1 MKRKLAIFLLHPYLI
16 SLMNVLILI
25 LFYSSIK
32 ATWLHLR
39 PENHFEEAVELW
51 DGFGTILLGLGVV
64 LEERVNLQ
72 KILGLK
78 MNAEHRRAEDFIE
91 HVCHDYGVIFVVLG
105 VIIELFAWL
114 VKIPNEVLDTYG
126 VEFTFINIS
135 ALAAAIGAVLQ
146 IKFLYDLTKT
156 HARTRKLASK
166 A

>member
-1 MKRKLAIFLLHPYLI
+1 MNRKIAVFLLHPYLI
-16 SLMNVLILI
+16 SVLNVLVLV

-32 ATWLHLR
+32 ATWFYLR

-64 LEERVNLQ
+64 LEERGSLQ

-78 MNAEHRRAEDFIE
+78 LGSAAHDAEKFIE
-91 HVCHDYGVIFVVLG
+91 NVCHNYGVLLVILG

-114 VKIPNEVLDTYG
+114 VKIPNEVLDTHG
-126 VEFTFINIS
+126 IEFTMINLAAVAA
-135 ALAAAIGAVLQ
+135 ALAAVLQ
-146 IKFLYDLTKT
+146 VKFLWELTTT
-156 HARTRKLASK
+156 HRRVQKLK